1 MVDLVEILTIASTTA
16 NIIPEEIASLH
27 WNTFHNDLEVLHLHQ
42 IHLTQQ
48 YTISTE
54 VMFLT
59 CVMWDQQESK
69 YVRKTKRIK
78 RQWRIVAVW
87 VCRPSIS
94 TRGDK
99 EHDSWIKGSVQKAQC
114 QPFEQS
120 ARRNTGIHWALE
132 WKKKK
137 TNHNSYNRS
146 QTHRSLLASTGQ
158 SWTSDNTRKA
168 LCRHGVNS
176 NLTLWIT
183 MKCF

>member
-1 MVDLVEILTIASTTA
+1 MEQIVKIPIMVDLVEILTIASTTA

-78 RQWRIVAVW
+78 RQ
-87 VCRPSIS
+87 
-94 TRGDK
+94 
-99 EHDSWIKGSVQKAQC
+99 
-114 QPFEQS
+114 
-120 ARRNTGIHWALE
+120 
-132 WKKKK
+132 
-137 TNHNSYNRS
+137 
-146 QTHRSLLASTGQ
+146 
-158 SWTSDNTRKA
+158 
-168 LCRHGVNS
+168 
-176 NLTLWIT
+176 
-183 MKCF
+183 